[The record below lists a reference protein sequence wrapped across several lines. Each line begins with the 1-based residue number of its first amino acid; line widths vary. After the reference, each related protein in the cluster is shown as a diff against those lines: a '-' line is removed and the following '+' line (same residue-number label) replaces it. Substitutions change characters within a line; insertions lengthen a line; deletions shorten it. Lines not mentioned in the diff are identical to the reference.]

1 MGDSGTYR
9 TRPHAFMDISFTRPS
24 QCVCWDR
31 RWMDRY
37 TAKDVCSC
45 TAVGLAVGFPPKK
58 ISTKGIEP
66 GMHTRFSPERVLKC
80 FRVGGMDTL
89 TTHSHYS
96 ITCLLYYSP
105 PPPSRMCPLPGM
117 LVPASK
123 DLRTHTLTL
132 ERRSS
137 VTYWPG
143 INELCSV

>member
-9 TRPHAFMDISFTRPS
+9 TRPRAFMDTSFTRPS

-31 RWMDRY
+31 RWIDRY
-37 TAKDVCSC
+37 IAKDVCSMGHC
-45 TAVGLAVGFPPKK
+45 SWISGR

-80 FRVGGMDTL
+80 FRLGGMDTL

-105 PPPSRMCPLPGM
+105 PPPSPMFPLPGM

-123 DLRTHTLTL
+123 D
-132 ERRSS
+132 
-137 VTYWPG
+137 
-143 INELCSV
+143 